1 MVTGLCVL
9 EMLFLHR
16 RGAHFLFHLLPSV
29 SVPLALQ
36 SENENRANGQIC
48 VPSDTK
54 VGGGEINQMIVDRC
68 PKPNELEAGA
78 GVTVTN

>member
-1 MVTGLCVL
+1 MATGLVL
-9 EMLFLHR
+9 EMLFLDR

-54 VGGGEINQMIVDRC
+54 VGGGINQMIVDRC
-68 PKPNELEAGA
+68 KTNWGQEL
-78 GVTVTN
+78 V